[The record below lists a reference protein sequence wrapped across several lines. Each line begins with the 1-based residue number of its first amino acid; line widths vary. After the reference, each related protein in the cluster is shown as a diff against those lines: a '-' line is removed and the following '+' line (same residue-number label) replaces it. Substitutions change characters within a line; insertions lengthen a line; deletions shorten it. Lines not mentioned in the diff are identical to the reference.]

1 MEMRSTLGRVR
12 GLGSA
17 GDGSHHW
24 WIQRLTAVA
33 LIPLGI
39 WFILAVMSFVGAD
52 YAQFKAW
59 TGQHGNA
66 LLLILFIMT
75 VFYHAQLGVQV
86 VVEDYVHGE
95 AAKVTSILIIKFAS
109 FLFAASCILAVLRL
123 YFGV

>member
-12 GLGSA
+12 GLGST

-39 WFILAVMSFVGAD
+39 WFIFAVLSFVGTD

-59 TGQHGNA
+59 AGHHGNA
-66 LLLILFIMT
+66 LMLILFIIT
-75 VFYHAQLGVQV
+75 AFHHAQLGMQV
-86 VVEDYVHGE
+86 VIEDYIHGE
-95 AAKVTSILIIKFAS
+95 AVKITSILLIKFVS
-109 FLFAASCILAVLRL
+109 FMFAVSCILAVLRL
-123 YFGV
+123 YFGG

>member
-12 GLGSA
+12 GLGST

-39 WFILAVMSFVGAD
+39 WFIFAALSFVGTD

-59 TGQHGNA
+59 AGHHGNA
-66 LLLILFIMT
+66 LLLVLFIIT
-75 VFYHAQLGVQV
+75 AFHHAQLGMQV
-86 VVEDYVHGE
+86 VIEDYIHGE
-95 AAKVTSILIIKFAS
+95 AVKITSILLIKFVS
-109 FLFAASCILAVLRL
+109 FMFAVSCILAVLRL
-123 YFGV
+123 YFGG

>member
-12 GLGSA
+12 GLGSS

-39 WFILAVMSFVGAD
+39 WFIFAVLSFVGTD

-59 TGQHGNA
+59 AGHHGNA
-66 LLLILFIMT
+66 LMLILFIIT
-75 VFYHAQLGVQV
+75 AFHHAQLGMQV
-86 VVEDYVHGE
+86 VIEDYIHGE
-95 AAKVTSILIIKFAS
+95 AVKITSILLIKFVS
-109 FLFAASCILAVLRL
+109 FMFAVSCILAVLRL
-123 YFGV
+123 YFGG

>member
-12 GLGSA
+12 GLGST

-39 WFILAVMSFVGAD
+39 WFIFAALSFVGAD

-59 TGQHGNA
+59 AGHHGNA
-66 LLLILFIMT
+66 LMLVLFIIT
-75 VFYHAQLGVQV
+75 AFHHAQLGMQV
-86 VVEDYVHGE
+86 VIEDYIHGE
-95 AAKVTSILIIKFAS
+95 AVKITSILLIKFVS
-109 FLFAASCILAVLRL
+109 FMFAVSCILAVLRL
-123 YFGV
+123 YFGG

>member
-12 GLGSA
+12 GLGST

-39 WFILAVMSFVGAD
+39 WFIFAVLSFVGTD

-59 TGQHGNA
+59 AGHHGNA
-66 LLLILFIMT
+66 LLLVLFIIT
-75 VFYHAQLGVQV
+75 AFHHAQLGMQV
-86 VVEDYVHGE
+86 VIEDYIHGE
-95 AAKVTSILIIKFAS
+95 AVKITSILLIKFVS
-109 FLFAASCILAVLRL
+109 FMFAVSCILAVLRL
-123 YFGV
+123 YFGG

>member
-12 GLGSA
+12 GLGSS

-39 WFILAVMSFVGAD
+39 WFIFAVLSFVGTD

-59 TGQHGNA
+59 AGHHGNA
-66 LLLILFIMT
+66 LLLVLFIIT
-75 VFYHAQLGVQV
+75 AFHHAQLGMQV
-86 VVEDYVHGE
+86 VIEDYIHGE
-95 AAKVTSILIIKFAS
+95 AVKITSILLIKFVS
-109 FLFAASCILAVLRL
+109 FMFAVSCILAVLRL
-123 YFGV
+123 YFGG

>member
-12 GLGSA
+12 GLGSS

-39 WFILAVMSFVGAD
+39 WFIFAALSLVGAD

-59 TGQHGNA
+59 TGHHGNA
-66 LLLILFIMT
+66 LLLVLFIIT
-75 VFYHAQLGVQV
+75 AFHHAQLGMQV
-86 VVEDYVHGE
+86 VIEDYIHGE
-95 AAKVTSILIIKFAS
+95 AVKITSILLVKFVS
-109 FLFAASCILAVLRL
+109 FMFAVSCILAVLRL
-123 YFGV
+123 YFGG